1 MMGHYRS
8 EMISDEQQDKEANEK
23 YLRRQRLIKNI
34 KQQIK
39 ERGIEELL
47 ADMIESDALLGIR
60 NRLSH

>member
-1 MMGHYRS
+1 MGHYRS

-47 ADMIESDALLGIR
+47 AAMIESDALLGIR

>member
-1 MMGHYRS
+1 MGHYRS